1 MKEGQEKEIQIAW
14 EIYNRL
20 NRLSDLL
27 WERYEDPFIEIY
39 LQEEQEKSLPTIGLP
54 GQEQTDPSG

>member
-14 EIYNRL
+14 EIYNL
-20 NRLSDLL
+20 VNRLSDLL

-39 LQEEQEKSLPTIGLP
+39 LQEEEEKSLRTISLP
-54 GQEQTDPSG
+54 GGEETDPSG

>member
-14 EIYNRL
+14 EIYNLVNRL
-20 NRLSDLL
+20 NDLL

-39 LQEEQEKSLPTIGLP
+39 LQEEEEKLFRTIGLP
-54 GQEQTDPSG
+54 GGEETDPSG